1 MLRLAKRLAADQDA
15 GVQYELAQHWLESA
29 QDRAV
34 NLMIDALSEADHELS
49 MP

>member
-1 MLRLAKRLAADQDA
+1 MPRLADRFAADRDV

-29 QDRAV
+29 PDRAV
-34 NLMIDALSEADHELS
+34 DLMIDALSEADHELS